1 MKIKYL
7 VILFVFFLVVIFLS
21 LSINQQTQ
29 KVAPLSGQEIP
40 VIEPKDD
47 RVVVDYTSKA
57 RSAPIVASPLVKS
70 GITIVKAPV
79 AQREEANIAVTS
91 IADKTT
97 NNISSQNAVSSTQ
110 AQGSSPAGITRIGKR
125 PDPKA
130 AQEMNSSGIVMY

>member
-7 VILFVFFLVVIFLS
+7 IILFVFFLVVIFLS
-21 LSINQQTQ
+21 LSINQQSQ
-29 KVAPLSGQEIP
+29 KIVPLSGQEIP

-57 RSAPIVASPLVKS
+57 RSVPVVASPLVKS

-79 AQREEANIAVTS
+79 VQREEANITATS

-97 NNISSQNAVSSTQ
+97 NNISSQNVASSTQ
-110 AQGSSPAGITRIGKR
+110 AQGNSPAGITRIGKR
-125 PDPKA
+125 PDPKT